1 MRPIIA
7 TAMLLALGAG
17 VLGAQQPDTLTKAQ
31 RDSAAAADSIRVVRE
46 LERLQHE
53 PRAQPPS
60 TPPGGGAGPTNP
72 RLLPDI
78 SAVGDIIGDLSP
90 DGSTL
95 EDPNKR
101 ADIREVEVALQAAV
115 DPYFRGDVFLGFSDE
130 EGVHIEQ
137 AFLTTTAL
145 PQQVELRMGRYLL
158 PVGKIN
164 LTHRHDLHTVDYPW
178 MVQRFLGAE
187 GLKGTGLWGLRV
199 FAPFGFYQELNVAV
213 SERFGER
220 EEGLQTAEPVNRR
233 LSGLAYTARLRNYW
247 DLSEAANLELSGT
260 AMTGVRE
267 QPITPQAPDAEDV
280 VVNAVGARQSL
291 LGADLTYRWRPLQ
304 QGLYKSF
311 ILQAEVMRQLNE
323 RSPGATAP
331 LPSGA
336 TPIEYLGPSRDVTG
350 AYAFA
355 RWQTSRRSYVG
366 GRYDYVQSYDGRVDP
381 DLQAASLYLE
391 FFPSEFSKLMAGYE
405 RVFQGGRSSGFGNDA
420 LHRLLL
426 QATFALGPHKP
437 HPF

>member
-1 MRPIIA
+1 MRPFA
-7 TAMLLALGAG
+7 TAVVLLALGAG
-17 VLGAQQPDTLTKAQ
+17 VLGAQQPDTLTKSQ
-31 RDSAAAADSIRVVRE
+31 RDSIATADSLRIVRE
-46 LERLQHE
+46 LERLQNE

-60 TPPGGGAGPTNP
+60 PPTGTTAGPTNP

-78 SAVGDIIGDLSP
+78 SAVGDIVGDLSP

-95 EDPNKR
+95 EDPGKR

-115 DPYFRGDVFLGFSDE
+115 DPYFRGDVFLGFNDE
-130 EGVHIEQ
+130 EGAAVEQ

-145 PQQVELRMGRYLL
+145 PQQLELRIGRYLL

-164 LTHRHDLHTVDYPW
+164 LTHRHDLHTIDYPW
-178 MVQRFLGAE
+178 VVQRFLGAE
-187 GLKGTGLWGLRV
+187 GLTGTGLWALRV

-213 SERFGER
+213 SDRFGER
-220 EEGLQTAEPVNRR
+220 DDALVTAEPVNRR
-233 LSGLAYTARLRNYW
+233 LSGLTYTARLRNYW
-247 DLSEAANLELSGT
+247 DLSEAANIELSGT
-260 AMTGVRE
+260 AITGVRE
-267 QPITPQAPDAEDV
+267 QPITPLAPDEEGV
-280 VVNAVGARQSL
+280 VVNAVGARQTL
-291 LGADLTYRWRPLQ
+291 IGADLTYRWRPLQ

-311 ILQAEVMRQLNE
+311 ILQAELMRQLNAD
-323 RSPGATAP
+323 SPVSTPP

-336 TPIEYLGPSRDVTG
+336 TPIEYLGPPRDVTG

-366 GRYDYVQSYDGRVDP
+366 GRYDYVQSYDAAVDP
-381 DLQAASLYLE
+381 DLHAASLYVE
-391 FFPSEFSKLMAGYE
+391 FFPSEFSKLLAGYE
-405 RVFQGGRSSGFGNDA
+405 RVFQGGLSNGFGTDA
-420 LHRLLL
+420 VNRILL

>member
-1 MRPIIA
+1 MRPFTA
-7 TAMLLALGAG
+7 TALLLALGAG
-17 VLGAQQPDTLTKAQ
+17 TLRAQQPDTLTRPQ
-31 RDSAAAADSIRVVRE
+31 RDSAAADSIRLVRE
-46 LERLQHE
+46 LERLQNE

-60 TPPGGGAGPTNP
+60 APASGATGSTNP
-72 RLLPDI
+72 RMLPDI
-78 SAVGDIIGDLSP
+78 SAVGDMVGDLSP

-95 EDPNKR
+95 EDANKR
-101 ADIREVEVALQAAV
+101 ADIREIEIALQAAV
-115 DPYFRGDVFLGFSDE
+115 DPYFRGDVFLGFNDE
-130 EGVHIEQ
+130 EGVGIEQ

-145 PQQVELRMGRYLL
+145 PQQIELRAGRYLL

-178 MVQRFLGAE
+178 VAQRFLGAE
-187 GLKGTGLWGLRV
+187 GLKGTGLWGLRI

-213 SERFGER
+213 SDRFGER
-220 EEGLQTAEPVNRR
+220 DDALQTAEPVNRR

-247 DLSEAANLELSGT
+247 DLSEAANLEIAGT

-267 QPITPQAPDAEDV
+267 QPITPRGPDEHDV

-291 LGADLTYRWRPLQ
+291 LGADVTYRWRPLQ

-323 RSPGATAP
+323 RPSLPSPP
-331 LPSGA
+331 LPPGGA
-336 TPIEYLGPSRDVTG
+336 PAEYLGPARDVTG

-355 RWQTSRRSYVG
+355 RYQTSRRSYLG
-366 GRYDYVQSYDGRVDP
+366 TRYDYVQSYDSGADP

-391 FFPSEFSKLMAGYE
+391 FFPSEFSKLLVGYE
-405 RVFQGGRSSGFGNDA
+405 RVFNGGLSSGFATDA
-420 LHRLLL
+420 LHRILL

>member
-1 MRPIIA
+1 MRPL
-7 TAMLLALGAG
+7 TTVAMLLATTAGA
-17 VLGAQQPDTLTKAQ
+17 LGAQQPDTLTKPQ
-31 RDSAAAADSIRVVRE
+31 RDSIAAADSIRLVRE
-46 LERLQHE
+46 LERLQNE

-60 TPPGGGAGPTNP
+60 TATGSTAGPTNP

-78 SAVGDIIGDLSP
+78 SAVGDIVGDLSP

-95 EDPNKR
+95 EDANKR
-101 ADIREVEVALQAAV
+101 ADIREIEIALQAAV

-130 EGVHIEQ
+130 EGVSIEQ

-145 PQQVELRMGRYLL
+145 PQQIELRLGRYLL

-178 MVQRFLGAE
+178 VVQRFLGAE

-213 SERFGER
+213 SDRFGER
-220 EEGLQTAEPVNRR
+220 DEALQTAEPVNRR

-267 QPITPQAPDAEDV
+267 QPIAPLVPEAGEV
-280 VVNAVGARQSL
+280 TVNAVGARQTL

-311 ILQAEVMRQLNE
+311 ILQAELMRQLNE
-323 RSPGATAP
+323 RSPVATPPLPDGATAV
-331 LPSGA
+331 A
-336 TPIEYLGPSRDVTG
+336 YLGPTRDVTG

-366 GRYDYVQSYDGRVDP
+366 GRYDFVQSYDSGADP

-391 FFPSEFSKLMAGYE
+391 FFPSEFSKLLVGYE
-405 RVFQGGRSSGFGNDA
+405 RVFQGGLSSGFGTDA
-420 LHRLLL
+420 LHRILL